1 MSLLNHRSLPESVHE
16 ILRARI
22 LNNELAAGTPLVE
35 LNLAAEFGVS
45 RTTIRSALR
54 ELQAE
59 RLVEIA
65 PRRGTTVSR
74 MSFETSQQI
83 CVARYALESAGLETV
98 LAGSRAALVRE
109 MSDAIKV
116 MADAAEKGD
125 LVGVVDAD
133 SQLHRAIIVAA
144 GNEVMLDMWQS
155 LDGQM
160 GALMRSTLD
169 RQHIDLASTVRWHEQ
184 LLRAFRRRDPA
195 SVAKALHEH
204 YVSGAI
210 SKIKRS

>member
-1 MSLLNHRSLPESVHE
+1 MPVLNHRSLPESVHE

-22 LNNELAAGTPLVE
+22 LNNDLPAGTALVE
-35 LNLAAEFGVS
+35 LNLADEFGVS

-65 PRRGTTVSR
+65 PRRGTTVIR
-74 MSFETSQQI
+74 MSYEASQQV
-83 CVARYALESAGLETV
+83 CFARYALESAGLEHV
-98 LAGSRAALVRE
+98 LEHGRE
-109 MSDAIKV
+109 EVLRDMSDAV
-116 MADAAEKGD
+116 SAMAAAAEKGD
-125 LVGVVDAD
+125 VVGVVDAD
-133 SQLHRAIIVAA
+133 SVLHKAIISAA
-144 GNEVMLDMWQS
+144 GNQVMIDMWQS

-169 RQHIDLASTVRWHEQ
+169 RQSIDLASAVRWHDK
-184 LLRAFRRRDPA
+184 LVRAFRRKDPA
-195 SVAKALHEH
+195 GVTKALHEH
-204 YVSGAI
+204 YLTGAV